1 MVMIELA
8 IYAANRDII
17 GTWKGYFLAVLG
29 LVAGPGERPYHVSMG
44 QDRSLAV
51 GEESVK
57 ILHPHWKTLV
67 MPVVLAFVIVA
78 VLLVGEVLIPE
89 SKAAGIERLVLGLV
103 AIALLM
109 WWLMFPILAWRT
121 KVYELTTRRMRL
133 RDGILTR
140 NGRDIPLSRITDVSF
155 RKGLL
160 DRLLGCGTLVVES
173 AGEHGE
179 LTLTEIPHVERVSA
193 LLFQLVEDERLR
205 DDRLGPPD
213 QGDYGGRPMLN

>member
-1 MVMIELA
+1 
-8 IYAANRDII
+8 
-17 GTWKGYFLAVLG
+17 
-29 LVAGPGERPYHVSMG
+29 MG

-67 MPVVLAFVIVA
+67 MPVVLAFVVVA

-109 WWLMFPILAWRT
+109 WWLIIPILAWRT
-121 KVYELTTRRMRL
+121 TVYELTTKRMRL

-155 RKGLL
+155 RKGVL

-179 LTLTEIPHVERVSA
+179 LTLRNIPHVEEVSA
-193 LLFQLVEDERLR
+193 KLFQLVEDERRR
-205 DDRLGPPD
+205 DSRPRDPRPGPPD
-213 QGDYGGRPMLN
+213 SGDFGGRDF